1 MKKKSIKQRNRD
13 VLLGIA
19 HRQGKFSR
27 KTRKN
32 NLLAITVGNLGAS
45 DLEQWL
51 TKHLHAGD
59 LNIEIGKYK
68 EITLHLPEIMNFS
81 THYEQTVIHLSAIRK
96 LVSTQDTLYAP
107 KLRLVR
113 FDQLKSISTSASI
126 ALTAELSRWDDHI
139 NHGLRPRL
147 ETWDKSII
155 TQLNEFGFFKLFAI
169 DTIPPKF
176 LLSDSST
183 NIRYVP
189 YIKGKKGEKHHRATL
204 KTEIEKV
211 AGDEI
216 EKWLILSSGL
226 SEAITNVS
234 HHAYPADFDCADQD
248 KCWYMGGSFDKR
260 DSTLRVVFFDQGI
273 GIPKSLPTSKIWEN
287 ILDLMSQLSIPYA
300 EQKKDAVLLKAA
312 VEYERTSTN
321 KEDRGKGLQDLL
333 NFIRE
338 RGDGYLSIL
347 SQKGLFKYSLES
359 GTESTKSES
368 FSNPLQGTLIIWKVQ
383 LTNTQDQRP

>member
-1 MKKKSIKQRNRD
+1 MRKTTPKQRNRD

-19 HRQGKFSR
+19 HRQGKLSKRIR
-27 KTRKN
+27 KRT
-32 NLLAITVGNLGAS
+32 LLERPIGSLGTS

-51 TKHLHAGD
+51 TKHLKAGD

-68 EITLHLPEIMNFS
+68 QITLHLPEAMNFS
-81 THYEQTVIHLSAIRK
+81 THYEQTAIHLSAIRK
-96 LVSTQDTLYAP
+96 LVSTQDTLNAP

-113 FDQLKSISTSASI
+113 FDQLKSLSTSASI

-139 NHGLRPRL
+139 NHGLKPRL

-155 TQLNEFGFFKLFAI
+155 TQLNEFGFFSLFAI
-169 DTIPPKF
+169 DVIPPEF
-176 LLSDSST
+176 LLSDNST
-183 NIRYVP
+183 NVRYVP
-189 YIKGKKGEKHHRATL
+189 YIKGKQGEKHHRQTL
-204 KTEIEKV
+204 KAEIEKV
-211 AGDEI
+211 VGDEI

-234 HHAYPADFDCADQD
+234 HHAYPEQFEFDDQD
-248 KCWYMGGSFDKR
+248 KCWYMGGSYDKR
-260 DSTLRVVFFDQGI
+260 DCTLRVVFFDQGV

-321 KEDRGKGLQDLL
+321 KQDRGKGLQDLL
-333 NFIRE
+333 DFIRE
-338 RGDGYLSIL
+338 RKGGYLSIL
-347 SQKGLFKYSLES
+347 SQKGLFKYSLEN
-359 GTESTKSES
+359 GNESTKSES
-368 FSNPLQGTLIIWKVQ
+368 FSNPIQGTLIIWKVQ
-383 LTNTQDQRP
+383 LTNTQDQKT